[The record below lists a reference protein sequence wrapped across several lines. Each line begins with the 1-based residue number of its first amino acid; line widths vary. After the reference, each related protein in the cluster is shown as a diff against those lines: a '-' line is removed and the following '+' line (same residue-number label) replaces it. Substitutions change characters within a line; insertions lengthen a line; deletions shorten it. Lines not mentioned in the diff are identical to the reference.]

1 MCLTIRGMA
10 GTKKKPKPTSL
21 PQPERSTESLVRDR
35 EKFMTLGDH
44 LEELRMVL
52 IRSLLVVAVI
62 MGISL
67 FFGEEIHRILAQP
80 YKNVLGPQATFYQIK
95 LMAPFMIY
103 LKSSF
108 MISILLGLPFVL
120 FFLWGFVSPALDP
133 KTDRYGKFLILFST
147 LLFWFGVW
155 LCWTEAFE
163 NLLRI
168 FLVNFRPPD
177 IESRLPIDEYYE
189 IFFNIHLIFGLSF
202 QLPIVLILLGSLGI
216 IRASFLISRWRE
228 AIIGLAVAAAV
239 LSPGPD
245 LISMLFLFVPLT
257 ILFAVSIV
265 LMKVIE
271 RE

>member
-1 MCLTIRGMA
+1 MA

-133 KTDRYGKFLILFST
+133 KTDRYGKFLIFFST

>member
-1 MCLTIRGMA
+1 MA
-10 GTKKKPKPTSL
+10 GKKKSNPAPL
-21 PQPERSTESLVRDR
+21 PQPEDSTESLTRDR
-35 EKFMTLGDH
+35 EKYMTLGDH

-52 IRSLLVVAVI
+52 IRSLLLVAVI

-67 FFGEEIHRILAQP
+67 FFGEEIHKILAQP

-133 KTDRYGKFLILFST
+133 KLDRYGKFLILFST

-216 IRASFLISRWRE
+216 IRASFLISKWRE

-257 ILFAVSIV
+257 VLFAVSII

>member
-1 MCLTIRGMA
+1 MA
-10 GTKKKPKPTSL
+10 GTKKKSKPTSL

-133 KTDRYGKFLILFST
+133 KTDRYGKFLIFFST

-216 IRASFLISRWRE
+216 IRASFLISKWRE

-257 ILFAVSIV
+257 VLFAVSIV

>member
-1 MCLTIRGMA
+1 MYLTIRGMA
-10 GTKKKPKPTSL
+10 GKKKSNPAPL
-21 PQPERSTESLVRDR
+21 PQPEDSTESLTRDR
-35 EKFMTLGDH
+35 EKYMTLGDH

-52 IRSLLVVAVI
+52 IRSLLLVAVI

-67 FFGEEIHRILAQP
+67 FFGEEIHKILAQP

-133 KTDRYGKFLILFST
+133 KLDRYGKFLILFST

-216 IRASFLISRWRE
+216 IRASFLISKWRE

-257 ILFAVSIV
+257 VLFAVSII

>member
-1 MCLTIRGMA
+1 MA
-10 GTKKKPKPTSL
+10 GTKKKLKPTSL

-52 IRSLLVVAVI
+52 IRSLLLVAVI

-120 FFLWGFVSPALDP
+120 FFLWGFVSPALDS
-133 KTDRYGKFLILFST
+133 KMDRYGKFLILFST

-216 IRASFLISRWRE
+216 VRASFLISKWRE

>member
-1 MCLTIRGMA
+1 MA

>member
-1 MCLTIRGMA
+1 MRLTIRGMA
-10 GTKKKPKPTSL
+10 GNKKTKTNPL
-21 PQPERSTESLVRDR
+21 PAPERSPESVPIDR
-35 EKFMTLGDH
+35 EKYMTLGDH

-52 IRSLLVVAVI
+52 IRSLLVVSVI

-67 FFGEEIHRILAQP
+67 FYGEEIHKILAQP
-80 YKNVLGPQATFYQIK
+80 YKNVLGAQASFYQIK

-120 FFLWGFVSPALDP
+120 FFLWSFVSPALDP

-147 LLFWFGVW
+147 GLFWFGVW

-168 FLVNFRPPD
+168 FLINFRPPD
-177 IESRLPIDEYYE
+177 IEARLPIDEYYE

-202 QLPIVLILLGSLGI
+202 QLPVVLILLGSLGI
-216 IRASFLISRWRE
+216 IRASFLLSKWRE
-228 AIIGLAVAAAV
+228 AIIVLAIASAV

-265 LMKVIE
+265 LMKLIE

>member
-1 MCLTIRGMA
+1 MKKPIHRIA
-10 GTKKKPKPTSL
+10 GKKKSQTTLHPDTS
-21 PQPERSTESLVRDR
+21 RESVSRDR
-35 EKFMTLGDH
+35 EKYMTLGDH

-52 IRSLLVVAVI
+52 LRSLLVIAVI
-62 MGISL
+62 MGGSL
-67 FFGEEIHRILAQP
+67 FFGEEIHKILAQP
-80 YKNVLGPQATFYQIK
+80 YKNVLGSQTNFYQIK

-120 FFLWGFVSPALDP
+120 FFLWGFISPALDS
-133 KTDRYGKFLILFST
+133 KADRYGKFLILFST

-177 IESRLPIDEYYE
+177 IEARLPIDEYYE

-216 IRASFLISRWRE
+216 IRSSFLILKWRE
-228 AIIGLAVAAAV
+228 AIIVLAIAAAV

-245 LISMLFLFVPLT
+245 LISMLFLFVPLAV
-257 ILFAVSIV
+257 LFVVSIV

-271 RE
+271 RA

>member
-1 MCLTIRGMA
+1 MA
-10 GTKKKPKPTSL
+10 GTKKKSKPTPL
-21 PQPERSTESLVRDR
+21 PIPERSNESLVRDR

-133 KTDRYGKFLILFST
+133 KTDRYGKFLIFFST

-177 IESRLPIDEYYE
+177 IESKLPIDEYYE

-216 IRASFLISRWRE
+216 IRASFLISKWRE

-257 ILFAVSIV
+257 VLFAVSIV

>member
-1 MCLTIRGMA
+1 MA
-10 GTKKKPKPTSL
+10 GTKKKSTPTSL

-67 FFGEEIHRILAQP
+67 FFGEEIHKILAQP

-216 IRASFLISRWRE
+216 LKASFLISKWRE

-257 ILFAVSIV
+257 VLFAVSIV

>member
-1 MCLTIRGMA
+1 MA

-21 PQPERSTESLVRDR
+21 PLPERSTESLIRDR

-52 IRSLLVVAVI
+52 IRSLLVVVAI

-67 FFGEEIHRILAQP
+67 FFGEEIHKILAQP

-133 KTDRYGKFLILFST
+133 KTDRYGKFLIFFST

-177 IESRLPIDEYYE
+177 IESKLPIDEYYE

-216 IRASFLISRWRE
+216 IRASFLISKWRE

>member
-1 MCLTIRGMA
+1 MTKPVRGMA
-10 GTKKKPKPTSL
+10 VKKKLQPPL
-21 PQPERSTESLVRDR
+21 PPEASKESVSRDR
-35 EKFMTLGDH
+35 EKYMTLGDH
-44 LEELRMVL
+44 LEELRTVL

-67 FFGEEIHRILAQP
+67 FFGEEIHKILAQP

-133 KTDRYGKFLILFST
+133 RTDRYGKFLILFST

-177 IESRLPIDEYYE
+177 IESKLPIDEYYE

-216 IRASFLISRWRE
+216 VRSSFLLSKWRE
-228 AIIGLAVAAAV
+228 AIIVLAIAAAV

>member
-1 MCLTIRGMA
+1 MTKPIHGMA
-10 GTKKKPKPTSL
+10 KKKKSKNL
-21 PQPERSTESLVRDR
+21 PSPEESVSRDK
-35 EKFMTLGDH
+35 EKYMTLGDH

-52 IRSLLVVAVI
+52 IKSLVVIAII

-67 FFGEEIHRILAQP
+67 CFGEEIHKILAQP
-80 YKNVLGPQATFYQIK
+80 YKNVLGPQATFYQIN

-120 FFLWGFVSPALDP
+120 FFLWGFISPALDS
-133 KTDRYGKFLILFST
+133 KADRYGKFLILFSI

-168 FLVNFRPPD
+168 FLIDFRPID
-177 IESRLPIDEYYE
+177 IEARLPIDEYYE

-216 IRASFLISRWRE
+216 IRSSFLLSKWRE
-228 AIIGLAVAAAV
+228 AIIILAITAAV

-257 ILFAVSIV
+257 VLFIVSIV
-265 LMKVIE
+265 LMKIIE